1 MLLFWTYFE
10 YFYVL
15 YQQRG
20 LFFFFFFLGAVWYL
34 FNDIENSV
42 HFVPKFEAAEAWEG
56 QGRCSIV
63 KIAVSTYKIL
73 SFGKKIVV
81 TK

>member
-10 YFYVL
+10 YFYVP

-20 LFFFFFFLGAVWYL
+20 LFFFFFLGAVWYL

>member
-1 MLLFWTYFE
+1 MFLFWTYFE

-15 YQQRG
+15 YQERG
-20 LFFFFFFLGAVWYL
+20 LFFFLGTVWYL
-34 FNDIENSV
+34 FKDI
-42 HFVPKFEAAEAWEG
+42 VPKFEAAEAWEG

>member
-1 MLLFWTYFE
+1 MFLFWTYFE

-15 YQQRG
+15 YQERG
-20 LFFFFFFLGAVWYL
+20 LFFWGGTVWYL
-34 FNDIENSV
+34 FKDIENSV

>member
-1 MLLFWTYFE
+1 MFLFWTNFE

-15 YQQRG
+15 YQERG
-20 LFFFFFFLGAVWYL
+20 LFFFLGTVWYL
-34 FNDIENSV
+34 FKDIENSV
-42 HFVPKFEAAEAWEG
+42 HFVPKFEAAEAWDG

-63 KIAVSTYKIL
+63 KIEVSTYKIL

>member
-1 MLLFWTYFE
+1 MYYISKE
-10 YFYVL
+10 
-15 YQQRG
+15 G
-20 LFFFFFFLGAVWYL
+20 FFFFFFLGAVWYL

>member
-20 LFFFFFFLGAVWYL
+20 LFFFFLGAVWYL

>member
-1 MLLFWTYFE
+1 MFLFWTYFE

-20 LFFFFFFLGAVWYL
+20 LFFLGGTVWYL
-34 FNDIENSV
+34 FKDIENSV